1 MRGTFAY
8 FPIFLLSACGI
19 AESSSSPVDSNP
31 GPSGSRSFD
40 VSGFDQVKL
49 AGSDNVRV
57 VAGSAFSVQATGP
70 EKTLEKLEIA
80 VRGSTL
86 TVGRKSKSW
95 SMGWN
100 NNPSAT
106 VTITMPVIKGASLAG
121 SGDFS
126 IDQVDTPEFEASIA
140 GSGNMD
146 IKAAKVEKLSIDLAG
161 SGDVDVAGTSKTI
174 DISIAGSGNVKADSL
189 AAENATISVAGSGD
203 VNARASVAASV
214 SMVGSGDVTIS
225 GTANCKTSKIG
236 SGEVRCTP

>member
-95 SMGWN
+95 SMGWS

-126 IDQVDTPEFEASIA
+126 PIKSVYFPAPSTAAFNVAKSAVASVNTA
-140 GSGNMD
+140 CMGLNETETSAANGDNALVTRPTQALQC
-146 IKAAKVEKLSIDLAG
+146 KPVNAKV
-161 SGDVDVAGTSKTI
+161 
-174 DISIAGSGNVKADSL
+174 
-189 AAENATISVAGSGD
+189 SV
-203 VNARASVAASV
+203 VIEAASV
-214 SMVGSGDVTIS
+214 SI
-225 GTANCKTSKIG
+225 IG
-236 SGEVRCTP
+236 SLSPQSIRLGWGGFFQSRFVPAE